1 MGRNRHSA
9 GALSA
14 LPAAPTGL
22 YVPSLSAQSSSK
34 PSALFAQ
41 PTPPA
46 PAALS
51 ADPPAATET
60 VSVLVP
66 LLNDERRV
74 LRCVQ
79 TLLAQTRVPKLDLI
93 FLDAGSTDLTRRL
106 VLQAATDDPRLRLL
120 MGAPTPQGWCA
131 HAHAC
136 EQLAVAARGKVM
148 VFVDPGLAMAPGA
161 VAAAVAALRGPRR
174 MDLVVAEARRRTP
187 ADRTPTTGPR
197 PSTSA
202 RLLAVDS
209 ETYWRVGGHCNAAH
223 DAHGEAGLVRA
234 IRRAGGRVATL
245 DGRHAIE
252 FLDGSLWPRER
263 AGTAPAAGGLGLG
276 RLPLSD
282 TENSILHSF
291 TDTARRLLA
300 AFTTAPTQVR
310 PATGRPVQARRAPVA
325 PEAAAPAGPVADAA
339 ANRAAG
345 YAGQAMAQA
354 VAAAARSGRV

>member
-1 MGRNRHSA
+1 MGRNRHQA
-9 GALSA
+9 ATLFAPSA
-14 LPAAPTGL
+14 LPALSAQIGPSARS
-22 YVPSLSAQSSSK
+22 SLSA
-34 PSALFAQ
+34 PS
-41 PTPPA
+41 
-46 PAALS
+46 ALS
-51 ADPPAATET
+51 ADPPPATET

-79 TLLAQTRVPKLDLI
+79 GLLSQIRVPKLDVV

-106 VLQAATDDPRLRLL
+106 VLQTAMDDPRLRLL

-148 VFVDPGLAMAPGA
+148 VFADPGLALAPGA
-161 VAAAVAALRGPRR
+161 IAAAVAALRGPRR

-187 ADRTPTTGPR
+187 ADRVPATGPR
-197 PSTSA
+197 PTSSA
-202 RLLAVDS
+202 RLMAVDAD
-209 ETYWRVGGHCNAAH
+209 TYWRVGGHCNAAH
-223 DAHGEAGLVRA
+223 DPHGESGLLRA
-234 IRRAGGRVATL
+234 IRRAGGNVATV

-263 AGTAPAAGGLGLG
+263 AGTTTAAGLAGIGG
-276 RLPLSD
+276 RHPGSD

-300 AFTTAPTQVR
+300 AITTAAAPTQVR
-310 PATGRPVQARRAPVA
+310 PASGRQSIQALRASVRPT
-325 PEAAAPAGPVADAA
+325 ETFAGPIADAA

-345 YAGQAMAQA
+345 EAAQAQAMAE
-354 VAAAARSGRV
+354 AAAESLRSLR

>member
-1 MGRNRHSA
+1 VGRNRHPA
-9 GALSA
+9 AA
-14 LPAAPTGL
+14 LPAPPALPALPG
-22 YVPSLSAQSSSK
+22 PPA
-34 PSALFAQ
+34 PSALSG
-41 PTPPA
+41 PSGPST
-46 PAALS
+46 LS
-51 ADPPAATET
+51 ADPPPATET

-74 LRCVQ
+74 LRCVRA
-79 TLLAQTRVPKLDLI
+79 LLGQTRVPKLDVI

-106 VLQAATDDPRLRLL
+106 VLQAAMDDPRLRLL

-136 EQLAVAARGKVM
+136 EQLAVAARGKAM
-148 VFVDPGLAMAPGA
+148 VFADPGLALAPGA
-161 VAAAVAALRGPRR
+161 VAAAVAALRGPRQ

-187 ADRTPTTGPR
+187 TDRTPTTGPR

-202 RLLAVDS
+202 RLMAVDS
-209 ETYWRVGGHCNAAH
+209 DTYWRVGGHCNAAH
-223 DAHGEAGLVRA
+223 DAHGESGLVRA
-234 IRRAGGRVATL
+234 VRRAGGHVATL

-263 AGTAPAAGGLGLG
+263 AGTTTAGGASG
-276 RLPLSD
+276 RHPLSD

-310 PATGRPVQARRAPVA
+310 PATGRPAHVRRALTPAPVRPKA
-325 PEAAAPAGPVADAA
+325 TPAGPVADAA

-345 YAGQAMAQA
+345 HAGQAMAEA
-354 VAAAARSGRV
+354 VAAAKVEG

>member
-1 MGRNRHSA
+1 VGRNRHLA
-9 GALSA
+9 AA
-14 LPAAPTGL
+14 LPA
-22 YVPSLSAQSSSK
+22 
-34 PSALFAQ
+34 
-41 PTPPA
+41 PPA
-46 PAALS
+46 PPEPPAHSAPSLPSAPSTLS

-74 LRCVQ
+74 LRCVRA
-79 TLLAQTRVPKLDLI
+79 LLAQTRVPKLDLV

-106 VLQAATDDPRLRLL
+106 VLQAALDDPRVRLL

-136 EQLAVAARGKVM
+136 EQLAVAARGKAM
-148 VFVDPGLAMAPGA
+148 VFADPGLALSPGA
-161 VAAAVAALRGPRR
+161 IAAAVAALRGPRQ

-187 ADRTPTTGPR
+187 PERVPATGPR

-202 RLLAVDS
+202 RLMAVDS

-223 DAHGEAGLVRA
+223 DAHGESGLLRA
-234 IRRAGGRVATL
+234 VRRAGGRVATV

-263 AGTAPAAGGLGLG
+263 AGTAAATSTHG

-300 AFTTAPTQVR
+300 AFTTATAPTQVR
-310 PATGRPVQARRAPVA
+310 PATGRPVQVRRAPVRPA
-325 PEAAAPAGPVADAA
+325 EEPAGPVADAA

-345 YAGQAMAQA
+345 YAAKAMAE
-354 VAAAARSGRV
+354 AAAATKTGE

>member
-1 MGRNRHSA
+1 MPSA
-9 GALSA
+9 PSVQ
-14 LPAAPTGL
+14 P
-22 YVPSLSAQSSSK
+22 VPS
-34 PSALFAQ
+34 
-41 PTPPA
+41 
-46 PAALS
+46 ALS
-51 ADPPAATET
+51 ADPPPATET

-74 LRCVQ
+74 LRCVRA
-79 TLLAQTRVPKLDLI
+79 LLAQTRVAKLDVV

-106 VLQAATDDPRLRLL
+106 VLQAAMDDPRLRLL

-136 EQLAVAARGKVM
+136 EQLAVAARGKAM
-148 VFVDPGLAMAPGA
+148 VFADPGLALAPGA
-161 VAAAVAALRGPRR
+161 IAAAVAALRGPRR

-187 ADRTPTTGPR
+187 VERTRTPTAGPQ

-223 DAHGEAGLVRA
+223 DAHGETGLLRA
-234 IRRAGGRVATL
+234 VRRAGGRVATL

-263 AGTAPAAGGLGLG
+263 AGTSTATSGGG

-300 AFTTAPTQVR
+300 AITTATAPTQVR
-310 PATGRPVQARRAPVA
+310 PAVGRPAQVRRTPAPVRPA
-325 PEAAAPAGPVADAA
+325 PASAGPVADSA

-345 YAGQAMAQA
+345 YAAQAMAEA
-354 VAAAARSGRV
+354 VAAAAAAEAGS

>member
-1 MGRNRHSA
+1 MGRNRHPA
-9 GALSA
+9 GAPVA
-14 LPAAPTGL
+14 LPAPFAP
-22 YVPSLSAQSSSK
+22 
-34 PSALFAQ
+34 F
-41 PTPPA
+41 
-46 PAALS
+46 ALS
-51 ADPPAATET
+51 ADPPPATET

-74 LRCVQ
+74 LRCVRA
-79 TLLAQTRVPKLDLI
+79 LLAQTRVPKMDVV

-106 VLQAATDDPRLRLL
+106 VLQAAMDDPRLRLL
-120 MGAPTPQGWCA
+120 IGAPTPQGWCA

-136 EQLAVAARGKVM
+136 EQLAVAARGKAM
-148 VFVDPGLAMAPGA
+148 VFADPGLALAPGA
-161 VAAAVAALRGPRR
+161 IAAAVAALRGPQR

-187 ADRTPTTGPR
+187 AERTPTSGPR
-197 PSTSA
+197 ASTSA
-202 RLLAVDS
+202 RLMAVDS

-223 DAHGEAGLVRA
+223 DAHGETGLLRA
-234 IRRAGGRVATL
+234 VRRAGGHVAML

-263 AGTAPAAGGLGLG
+263 AGVATVTGNGG
-276 RLPLSD
+276 RHPLND

-310 PATGRPVQARRAPVA
+310 PATGRPVQVRRAPTR
-325 PEAAAPAGPVADAA
+325 PTTAPAGPVADAA

-345 YAGQAMAQA
+345 YAAKAMAEA
-354 VAAAARSGRV
+354 VAASVSASASASASATTAVATSESGR

>member
-1 MGRNRHSA
+1 MLLSVERNRHQA
-9 GALSA
+9 GAPAA
-14 LPAAPTGL
+14 LPAA
-22 YVPSLSAQSSSK
+22 Q
-34 PSALFAQ
+34 
-41 PTPPA
+41 
-46 PAALS
+46 PAASVLSVSSTLS
-51 ADPPAATET
+51 ADPPPATET

-74 LRCVQ
+74 LRCVEA
-79 TLLAQTRVPKLDLI
+79 LLAQIRVPKLDVV

-106 VLQAATDDPRLRLL
+106 VLQAAMDDPRLRLL

-136 EQLAVAARGKVM
+136 EQLAVAARGKAM
-148 VFVDPGLAMAPGA
+148 VFADPGLALAPGA
-161 VAAAVAALRGPRR
+161 IAAAVAALRGPRR

-187 ADRTPTTGPR
+187 VERTRTPVAGPQA
-197 PSTSA
+197 STSA

-209 ETYWRVGGHCNAAH
+209 EMYWRVGGHCNAAH
-223 DAHGEAGLVRA
+223 DPHGEMGLLRA
-234 IRRAGGRVATL
+234 VRRAGGRVATL

-263 AGTAPAAGGLGLG
+263 AGTASATSGGG

-300 AFTTAPTQVR
+300 AITTATAPTQVR
-310 PATGRPVQARRAPVA
+310 PANTRPAQVRRTTMPAPAPAPARQT
-325 PEAAAPAGPVADAA
+325 AAPAGPVADAA
-339 ANRAAG
+339 ANQAAG
-345 YAGQAMAQA
+345 YAARAMAEA
-354 VAAAARSGRV
+354 VAAAKSAC

>member
-1 MGRNRHSA
+1 M
-9 GALSA
+9 
-14 LPAAPTGL
+14 
-22 YVPSLSAQSSSK
+22 
-34 PSALFAQ
+34 
-41 PTPPA
+41 
-46 PAALS
+46 
-51 ADPPAATET
+51 
-60 VSVLVP
+60 SVLVP

-74 LRCVQ
+74 LRCVRA
-79 TLLAQTRVPKLDLI
+79 LLAQTRVPKLDVV

-106 VLQAATDDPRLRLL
+106 VLQAAMDDPRLRLL

-136 EQLAVAARGKVM
+136 EQLAVAARGKAM
-148 VFVDPGLAMAPGA
+148 VFADPGLALAPGA
-161 VAAAVAALRGPRR
+161 IAAAVAALRGPRR

-187 ADRTPTTGPR
+187 VEPTLTRTAGPRPSTSARLLAVDSAGPR

-223 DAHGEAGLVRA
+223 DAHGEMGLLSAV
-234 IRRAGGRVATL
+234 RRAGGRVATL

-263 AGTAPAAGGLGLG
+263 AGTTTAASSGG

-300 AFTTAPTQVR
+300 AITTATAPTQVR
-310 PATGRPVQARRAPVA
+310 PAIGRPAQVRRTPDPVRPAPVS
-325 PEAAAPAGPVADAA
+325 AGPIADAA

-345 YAGQAMAQA
+345 YAAQAMAEA
-354 VAAAARSGRV
+354 VAAAKSGS

>member
-1 MGRNRHSA
+1 M
-9 GALSA
+9 
-14 LPAAPTGL
+14 
-22 YVPSLSAQSSSK
+22 PS
-34 PSALFAQ
+34 
-41 PTPPA
+41 
-46 PAALS
+46 ALS
-51 ADPPAATET
+51 ADPPPAAET

-74 LRCVQ
+74 LRCVRA
-79 TLLAQTRVPKLDLI
+79 LLSQIRVPKLDVV

-106 VLQAATDDPRLRLL
+106 VLQAAMDDPRLRLL
-120 MGAPTPQGWCA
+120 MGAPTPPGWCA

-136 EQLAVAARGKVM
+136 EQLAVAARGKSM
-148 VFVDPGLAMAPGA
+148 VFADPGLALAPGA
-161 VAAAVAALRGPRR
+161 IAAAVAALRGPHR
-174 MDLVVAEARRRTP
+174 MDLVVAEAHRRTP
-187 ADRTPTTGPR
+187 AERVPATGPR

-223 DAHGEAGLVRA
+223 DAHGESGLLRAVR
-234 IRRAGGRVATL
+234 RSGGRVATL

-263 AGTAPAAGGLGLG
+263 AGAATAAGSGG
-276 RLPLSD
+276 RHSLSD

-300 AFTTAPTQVR
+300 AFTTATAPTQVR
-310 PATGRPVQARRAPVA
+310 PAPSRPLPVRRAPLRPT
-325 PEAAAPAGPVADAA
+325 PESAGPVADAA

-345 YAGQAMAQA
+345 FAAKAMAE
-354 VAAAARSGRV
+354 AAASVASVASVASAKSGS